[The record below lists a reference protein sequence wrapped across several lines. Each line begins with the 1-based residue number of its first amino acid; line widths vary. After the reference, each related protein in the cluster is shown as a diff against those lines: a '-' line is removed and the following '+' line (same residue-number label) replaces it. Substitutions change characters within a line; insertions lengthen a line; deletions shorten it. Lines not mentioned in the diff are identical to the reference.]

1 MNNQSIPTISQCL
14 EVGTIARPHGKEG
27 EVLVNCNNI
36 DAEEFKEVPYVFF
49 CLQERLVP
57 FFIQKVSLKNNS
69 VFIQFEDIK
78 TMEKAELYSGTKLY
92 LEAENCTKEE
102 DTEHFDLDGFTIID
116 ATTRNEIGIIQEVIT
131 YSMNIVLDV
140 KKADGNSVL
149 LPLADDLIQEC
160 DEKKKKLVL
169 TIPDGILE

>member
-1 MNNQSIPTISQCL
+1 MNIHHIPTISQCI

-27 EVLVNCNNI
+27 EVLVNIKNVNI
-36 DAEEFKEVPYVFF
+36 DDFKDVPYLFF

-57 FFIQKVSLKNNS
+57 FFIQKVTVKNNS

-78 TMEKAELYSGTKLY
+78 TMEKAELYVGTKLY
-92 LEAENCTKEE
+92 LEAENCTAEE
-102 DTEHFDLDGFTIID
+102 DTEPLDLEGFTIVD
-116 ATTRNEIGIIQEVIT
+116 ATTRKEIGIIQEVIT

-140 KKADGNSVL
+140 KKPDGDSVL
-149 LPLADDLIQEC
+149 LPLADDLIKEC
-160 DEKKKKLVL
+160 DETGKKLVL